1 MNYTFL
7 KTQTLRERKIAIK
20 KALVSTSTRTIL
32 LAIVVIVGILHISQ
46 ISSIST
52 TGYDVSKLQKQ
63 ALQLERE
70 LNSIEYQ
77 IALNR
82 SMESIEKRL
91 AAMEF
96 TSVDTVAYVHGSSLN
111 AVVAQR

>member
-96 TSVDTVAYVHGSSLN
+96 TSVDTVAYVHGS
-111 AVVAQR
+111 